1 MAHSL
6 KIAVLGHDA
15 TSKLL
20 AGGLQAAGAEVVGYD
35 LKMPKRPT
43 TPMSETVAEA
53 VTDADLV
60 LSLNSSIVALRMAE
74 LAAPELKPGTLFVD
88 LNAGTPA
95 FKKKLA
101 ELFPAEVFLDVAVM
115 GSIKEHGIATPLIV
129 AGPSSDAFIAQL
141 APLGLTL
148 EKVSDEIGEAA
159 ARELTRSVLTK
170 CIAGVV
176 VDYMWA
182 AEQLGVTDWA
192 YDELQR
198 EFNTMN
204 AETAKGYLRETVHHV
219 KRREIEM
226 LDVVEMLEGAEY
238 HSLFVPQTQLVYNKI
253 YHSIPVPFSEP
264 EEDDE

>member
-1 MAHSL
+1 MADSL

-20 AGGLQAAGAEVVGYD
+20 ARALNDAGADVIGYD
-35 LKMPKRPT
+35 LKTPKRPT
-43 TPMSETVAEA
+43 TPMAETVAEA
-53 VTDADLV
+53 VSDADLV
-60 LSLNSSIVALRMAE
+60 LSLNSSIVALRIAE
-74 LAAPELKPGTLFVD
+74 QAAPNLKPGTLFAD

-95 FKKKLA
+95 FKQKLA

-115 GSIKEHGIATPLIV
+115 GSIKEHGLTTPLIV
-129 AGPSSDAFIAQL
+129 AGPSADSFIAL
-141 APLGLTL
+141 LEPLGLTL
-148 EKVSDEIGEAA
+148 QKVSEVVGEAA
-159 ARELTRSVLTK
+159 ARELTRGVLTK

-226 LDVVEMLEGAEY
+226 LDVVEMLEGADY

-264 EEDDE
+264 EDDED

>member
-1 MAHSL
+1 MSHAL
-6 KIAVLGHDA
+6 RIAVLGHDA

-20 AGGLQAAGAEVVGYD
+20 AGALQAAGADVIGYD

-43 TPMSETVAEA
+43 TAMAESVAEA

-60 LSLNSSIVALRMAE
+60 ISLNSSIVARRMAE
-74 LAAPELKPGTLFVD
+74 QAAPHLGSGVLFAD

-101 ELFPAEVFLDVAVM
+101 ELFPADVFLDVAVM
-115 GSIKEHGIATPLIV
+115 GSIKESGLSTPLIV
-129 AGPSSDAFIAQL
+129 AGPSADTFISL
-141 APLGLTL
+141 LKPFGLSVQ
-148 EKVSDEIGEAA
+148 KVSDEIGEAA

-192 YDELQR
+192 YEELQR

-204 AETAKGYLRETVHHV
+204 AETAKGYLRETVRHV

-226 LDVVEMLEGAEY
+226 LDVVEMLEKAEY

-264 EEDDE
+264 EDDE

>member
-1 MAHSL
+1 MATPL
-6 KIAVLGHDA
+6 RIAVLGHDA

-20 AGGLQAAGAEVVGYD
+20 AAGLQEAGANVIGYD

-43 TPMSETVAEA
+43 TPMAETVAEA
-53 VTDADLV
+53 VADADLV

-74 LAAPELKPGTLFVD
+74 LAAPHLKPGVLFAD

-95 FKKKLA
+95 FKQKLA
-101 ELFPAEVFLDVAVM
+101 EIFPPNVFLDVAVM
-115 GSIKEHGIATPLIV
+115 GSLKEQGISAPLIV
-129 AGPSSDAFIAQL
+129 AGPSAEALISL
-141 APLGLTL
+141 LTPLGLNL
-148 EKVSDEIGEAA
+148 QHVSQQIGDAA

-182 AEQLGVTDWA
+182 ADQLGVTDWA
-192 YDELQR
+192 YEELQR

-226 LDVVEMLEGAEY
+226 LDVVEMLEGADY

-264 EEDDE
+264 EDDDD